1 MNHKKAQSGKPGPLI
16 LAFALPMTL
25 YLLAMILTNQPP
37 FGENPLLLS
46 DCYHQY
52 YPFFLEL
59 RSALREG
66 RNLQWTWTTGMGTD
80 YLGQI
85 AYYTASPLNLLAA
98 LLPENW
104 VLSYFCLLVP
114 LKLSLSSLG
123 MAYFLKQLHGKTNW
137 ALSLFGCA
145 YAFCGWA
152 TLYLW
157 NIMWLDG
164 LALLPLVAWG
174 TIRLLRDSKHLSYL
188 LALAATLI
196 INYYIAIFIC
206 TFVLLLFVCYMFCN
220 WQGGR
225 AFFRSLARIA
235 GYTVLTFGIASIL
248 LLPAAGSLAHNA
260 VTQPYDPRV
269 FPTEIIPQSV
279 QDAATS
285 AWTAYRE
292 ARAVGAPSF
301 KYAVEGIKHTAK
313 LIPTA
318 ISAVIN
324 CCTFTKQPETPLSS
338 MPPLYCGLF
347 TLVLVF
353 LALLSKEIPRR
364 QKIAYVGLI
373 GFYTVGLIFNDISYI
388 YHGMHYPAS
397 LPFRFTFVLSFIA
410 IATAYQGWLH
420 RASAPAWHIPGAGI
434 LTIGFLLLSRH
445 FRESTLK
452 ELNIFVIFMF
462 AGALALENIL
472 CNKTKKQQNIAAGEA
487 TGNAPAPDTESNEE
501 IPSGTA
507 KSTFWAA
514 CPFKLDGHLAK
525 TLKPV
530 AAGVAIA
537 CIFLELIF
545 APIRSAVYYEN
556 RTEDYSIIKAHQT
569 AITKLQAA
577 NNDPELFY
585 RTELT
590 QGDTYNDSALYGFN
604 GPSGF
609 SSTDNDFTT
618 QFLVAMGADGEV
630 KSNRAYVGNNSPVTN
645 LFTGVKYMLCTNNA
659 VTNNPLFELIT
670 PGDGV
675 NLYRNTAYLP
685 LGFMA
690 DPELL
695 DLTFSESTQDSF
707 EFQNQLFS
715 AATGID
721 VPVYTPIPQEEWLR
735 LVTDDTNIIQENGF
749 TISYTES
756 TDDKGHF
763 FYTYTAQSS
772 GLLTIYLYN
781 DSKTDDYTV
790 FRNNEELFTDSIVE
804 NCQMV
809 CIGNVEE
816 GDEIRIKIS
825 CPPQKN
831 GADRKQT
838 KSRISGAILDLGV
851 FLQGYDILNRN
862 TLQLTSFSNTSV
874 AGNIFCSEAGLLY
887 TSIPQDGNWSVYV
900 DGKKAEY
907 KLVGE
912 AMLALELGAGEH
924 TVEFR
929 YCNKAFVVGCCISGI
944 SVVVLIVL
952 HLITKKQ
959 NKKPDGEPA
968 VPAPSAQ

>member
-1 MNHKKAQSGKPGPLI
+1 
-16 LAFALPMTL
+16 
-25 YLLAMILTNQPP
+25 
-37 FGENPLLLS
+37 
-46 DCYHQY
+46 
-52 YPFFLEL
+52 
-59 RSALREG
+59 
-66 RNLQWTWTTGMGTD
+66 
-80 YLGQI
+80 
-85 AYYTASPLNLLAA
+85 
-98 LLPENW
+98 
-104 VLSYFCLLVP
+104 
-114 LKLSLSSLG
+114 
-123 MAYFLKQLHGKTNW
+123 
-137 ALSLFGCA
+137 
-145 YAFCGWA
+145 
-152 TLYLW
+152 
-157 NIMWLDG
+157 
-164 LALLPLVAWG
+164 
-174 TIRLLRDSKHLSYL
+174 
-188 LALAATLI
+188 
-196 INYYIAIFIC
+196 
-206 TFVLLLFVCYMFCN
+206 
-220 WQGGR
+220 
-225 AFFRSLARIA
+225 
-235 GYTVLTFGIASIL
+235 
-248 LLPAAGSLAHNA
+248 
-260 VTQPYDPRV
+260 
-269 FPTEIIPQSV
+269 
-279 QDAATS
+279 
-285 AWTAYRE
+285 
-292 ARAVGAPSF
+292 
-301 KYAVEGIKHTAK
+301 
-313 LIPTA
+313 
-318 ISAVIN
+318 
-324 CCTFTKQPETPLSS
+324 
-338 MPPLYCGLF
+338 
-347 TLVLVF
+347 
-353 LALLSKEIPRR
+353 
-364 QKIAYVGLI
+364 
-373 GFYTVGLIFNDISYI
+373 
-388 YHGMHYPAS
+388 
-397 LPFRFTFVLSFIA
+397 
-410 IATAYQGWLH
+410 
-420 RASAPAWHIPGAGI
+420 
-434 LTIGFLLLSRH
+434 
-445 FRESTLK
+445 
-452 ELNIFVIFMF
+452 
-462 AGALALENIL
+462 
-472 CNKTKKQQNIAAGEA
+472 
-487 TGNAPAPDTESNEE
+487 
-501 IPSGTA
+501 
-507 KSTFWAA
+507 
-514 CPFKLDGHLAK
+514 
-525 TLKPV
+525 
-530 AAGVAIA
+530 
-537 CIFLELIF
+537 
-545 APIRSAVYYEN
+545 
-556 RTEDYSIIKAHQT
+556 
-569 AITKLQAA
+569 
-577 NNDPELFY
+577 
-585 RTELT
+585 
-590 QGDTYNDSALYGFN
+590 
-604 GPSGF
+604 
-609 SSTDNDFTT
+609 
-618 QFLVAMGADGEV
+618 MGADGEV

-659 VTNNPLFELIT
+659 VANNPLFELIT

-763 FYTYTAQSS
+763 FYAYTAQSS

-790 FRNNEELFTDSIVE
+790 FRNNEELFTASIVE
-804 NCQMV
+804 NCQML